1 MDLLAA
7 LKRPEGQSLE
17 FKRDLSSPDAAL
29 RTITAFANTAGGT
42 LLVGVEDAT
51 HHVRGVRDVLDL
63 EERLANLISDRI
75 VPRLVPGLEFL
86 TWRDTHVLGVEV
98 HPSPTRPHFLKREGL
113 ERGVYVR
120 VGSTN
125 RRADRVL
132 VEELAIAARAAAELG
147 FRRHARDWRE
157 VVEDPA
163 VDVVDVTTPND
174 LHFEVAMA
182 RATRSVRPDLRSA
195 SRSNSAPPFDEIKP
209 PEKFART
216 PRRRQLEN
224 FIAPWLHCVTIWLLV
239 RFSAGN

>member
-1 MDLLAA
+1 MAELKIGLIGAGWMGKTHSMAYRAA
-7 LKRPEGQSLE
+7 
-17 FKRDLSSPDAAL
+17 
-29 RTITAFANTAGGT
+29 
-42 LLVGVEDAT
+42 
-51 HHVRGVRDVLDL
+51 
-63 EERLANLISDRI
+63 RLAFGGNPAEP
-75 VPRLVPGLEFL
+75 VLE
-86 TWRDTHVLGVEV
+86 VV
-98 HPSPTRPHFLKREGL
+98 
-113 ERGVYVR
+113 
-120 VGSTN
+120 
-125 RRADRVL
+125 ADAN
-132 VEELAIAARAAAELG
+132 EAIAARAAAELG

-182 RATRSVRPDLRSA
+182 RATRSVRPDLRST